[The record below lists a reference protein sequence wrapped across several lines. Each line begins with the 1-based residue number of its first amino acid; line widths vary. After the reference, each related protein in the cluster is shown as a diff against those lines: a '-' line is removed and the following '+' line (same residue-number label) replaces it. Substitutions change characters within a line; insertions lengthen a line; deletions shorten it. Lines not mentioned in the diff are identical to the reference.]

1 MIKYI
6 GSKRTLVPRIL
17 AYAKAIRER
26 TGAGSCCDM
35 FTGTTRVAQAL
46 KRAHFQV
53 TANDLASYSEVL
65 SIAYIEADADK
76 HRGPLTAA
84 KIGHLNALPGRD
96 GYFTQTFCVDSRYFQ
111 PGNGRRIDAIREE
124 IERIADDRVERAIL
138 LTSLLEA
145 ADRVDS
151 TTGLQMAYLKEW
163 APRSFN
169 AMELRMPLLIPGVGV
184 ASREDANALAATMA
198 PVDIAYLDPPY
209 NQHSYFSNYHIW
221 ETLVRNDTPES
232 YGVARKRI
240 DCRVTKSEYNA
251 KGRSWAAFESL
262 VKTIRAKH
270 LIVSFSN
277 EGYFAHDDLVT
288 LLESTFGEVEAV
300 PVDFRRYVGAQ
311 IGIHNPKGEKVG
323 QVSHL
328 TNREYLFVA
337 GPDAGRIVQ
346 DATLSMAGAAPA
358 NDGKF

>member
-26 TGAGSCCDM
+26 AGARSFCDL

-46 KRAHFQV
+46 KRAGFAV
-53 TANDLASYSEVL
+53 TANDLASYSEIL
-65 SIAYIEADADK
+65 AIAYIEADADQ
-76 HRGPLTAA
+76 HRGPITAA
-84 KIGHLNALPGRD
+84 KLGHLNALPGRD
-96 GYFTQTFCVDSRYFQ
+96 GYFTETFCVDSRFFQ
-111 PGNGRRIDAIREE
+111 PGNGRRIDAIRPE

-163 APRSFN
+163 APRSLN
-169 AMELRMPLLIPGVGV
+169 AMELRLPLLIPGAGI
-184 ASREDANALAATMA
+184 ASREDANAVAATMA
-198 PVDIAYLDPPY
+198 SVDIAYLDPPY

-221 ETLVRNDTPES
+221 ETLVRNDSPES

-251 KGRSWAAFESL
+251 KGRAWTTFEAL
-262 VKTIRAKH
+262 VRRIPAKH

-277 EGYFAHDDLVT
+277 EGYFAYDDLVA
-288 LLESTFGEVEAV
+288 LLESAFGEVEAV

-311 IGIHNPKGEKVG
+311 IGIHNPRGEKVG

-337 GPDAGRIVQ
+337 GPGADRIVQ
-346 DATLSMAGAAPA
+346 DATLTMAGSAR
-358 NDGKF
+358 

>member
-26 TGAGSCCDM
+26 TGAGSFCDM
-35 FTGTTRVAQAL
+35 FTGTTRVAQAV

-53 TANDLASYSEVL
+53 TANDLASYSEIL
-65 SIAYIEADADK
+65 AIAYVEADAGLYRD
-76 HRGPLTAA
+76 PLTAA

-169 AMELRMPLLIPGVGV
+169 AMELRMPLLIPGAGV
-184 ASREDANALAATMA
+184 ALREDANALAATMA

-209 NQHSYFSNYHIW
+209 NQHSYYSNYHIW

-262 VKTIRAKH
+262 VRTIPAKH

-311 IGIHNPKGEKVG
+311 IGIHNPQGEKVG

-337 GPDAGRIVQ
+337 GPGAGRIVQ
-346 DATLSMAGAAPA
+346 DATLSMAGTAPA
-358 NDGKF
+358 SDGKF

>member
-17 AYAKAIRER
+17 AYAKAIRDR
-26 TGAGSCCDM
+26 TGAGSFSDM

-65 SIAYIEADADK
+65 AIAYIEADANL

-84 KIGHLNALPGRD
+84 KLGHLNALPGRD

-124 IERIADDRVERAIL
+124 IDRISDDRVEHAIL

-169 AMELRMPLLIPGVGV
+169 AMELRMPLLIPGPG
-184 ASREDANALAATMA
+184 AALREDANALAAAMA

-221 ETLVRNDTPES
+221 ETLVRNDSPET
-232 YGVARKRI
+232 YGVACKRI
-240 DCRVTKSEYNA
+240 DCRVTKSAYNA
-251 KGRSWAAFESL
+251 KARSWASFESL
-262 VKTIRAKH
+262 VRTIPAKH

-277 EGYFAHDDLVT
+277 EGYFAHDDLVA

-323 QVSHL
+323 TVSHL

-337 GPDAGRIVQ
+337 GPDAGRVVQ
-346 DATLSMAGAAPA
+346 DATLSMAGAAPS
-358 NDGKF
+358 GGGRS

>member
-1 MIKYI
+1 VIKYI

-26 TGAGSCCDM
+26 TGARSFCDL

-46 KRAHFQV
+46 KRAGFQV
-53 TANDLASYSEVL
+53 TANDLASYSEIL
-65 SIAYIEADADK
+65 AIAYIEADADK

-84 KIGHLNALPGRD
+84 KLGHLNSLPGRD
-96 GYFTQTFCVDSRYFQ
+96 GYFTETFCVDSRYFQ
-111 PGNGRRIDAIREE
+111 PGNGRRIDAIRPE

-163 APRSFN
+163 APRSLN
-169 AMELRMPLLIPGVGV
+169 AMELRLPLLIPGAGI
-184 ASREDANALAATMA
+184 ASREDANAVAASMA

-221 ETLVRNDTPES
+221 ETLVRNDSPEP

-251 KGRSWAAFESL
+251 KGRAWTTFESL
-262 VKTIRAKH
+262 VRRIPAKH

-277 EGYFAHDDLVT
+277 EGYFAYDDLVA
-288 LLESTFGEVEAV
+288 LLESAFGEVAAV

-311 IGIHNPKGEKVG
+311 IGIHNPRGEKVG

-337 GPDAGRIVQ
+337 GPGAGQVVH
-346 DATLSMAGAAPA
+346 DATLTMAGSAR
-358 NDGKF
+358 

>member
-26 TGAGSCCDM
+26 TGARSFCDL

-46 KRAHFQV
+46 KRAGFQV
-53 TANDLASYSEVL
+53 TANDLASYSEIL
-65 SIAYIEADADK
+65 AIAYIEADADK

-84 KIGHLNALPGRD
+84 KLGHLNSLPGRD
-96 GYFTQTFCVDSRYFQ
+96 GYFTETFCVDSRYFQ
-111 PGNGRRIDAIREE
+111 PGNGRRIDAIRPE

-163 APRSFN
+163 APRSLN
-169 AMELRMPLLIPGVGV
+169 AMELRLPLLIPGAGI
-184 ASREDANALAATMA
+184 ASRDDANAMAATMA

-221 ETLVRNDTPES
+221 ETLVRNDSPES

-251 KGRSWAAFESL
+251 KGRAWTTFEAL
-262 VKTIRAKH
+262 VRRIPAKH

-277 EGYFAHDDLVT
+277 EGYFSYDDLVA
-288 LLESTFGEVEAV
+288 LLESAFGEVAAV

-311 IGIHNPKGEKVG
+311 IGIHNPRGERVG

-337 GPDAGRIVQ
+337 GPGADRIVQ
-346 DATLSMAGAAPA
+346 DATLTMAGSAR
-358 NDGKF
+358 

>member
-17 AYAKAIRER
+17 AYAKAIRDR
-26 TGAGSCCDM
+26 TGAGSFSDM

-65 SIAYIEADADK
+65 AIAYIEADANL

-84 KIGHLNALPGRD
+84 KLGHLNALPGRD

-124 IERIADDRVERAIL
+124 IDRISDDRVEHAIL

-169 AMELRMPLLIPGVGV
+169 AMELRMPLLIPGPGT
-184 ASREDANALAATMA
+184 ALREDANALAAAMA

-221 ETLVRNDTPES
+221 ETLVRNDSPEP

-240 DCRVTKSEYNA
+240 DCRVTKSAYNA
-251 KGRSWAAFESL
+251 KARSWASFESL
-262 VKTIRAKH
+262 VRTIPAKH

-277 EGYFAHDDLVT
+277 EGYFAHDDLVA

-323 QVSHL
+323 TVSHL

-337 GPDAGRIVQ
+337 GPDAGRVVQ
-346 DATLSMAGAAPA
+346 DATLSMAGAAPS
-358 NDGKF
+358 GGGRS

>member
-17 AYAKAIRER
+17 AYAKAIRDR
-26 TGAGSCCDM
+26 MGAGSFSDM

-65 SIAYIEADADK
+65 AIAYIEADANL

-84 KIGHLNALPGRD
+84 KLGHLNALPGRD

-124 IERIADDRVERAIL
+124 IDRISDDRVEHAIL

-169 AMELRMPLLIPGVGV
+169 AMELRMPLLIPGPGV
-184 ASREDANALAATMA
+184 ARREDANALAAAMA

-221 ETLVRNDTPES
+221 ETLVRNDSPEP

-240 DCRVTKSEYNA
+240 DCRVTKSAYNA
-251 KGRSWAAFESL
+251 KARSWASFESL
-262 VKTIRAKH
+262 VRTIPAKH

-277 EGYFAHDDLVT
+277 EGYFAHDDLVA

-323 QVSHL
+323 TVSHL

-337 GPDAGRIVQ
+337 GPDAGRVVQ
-346 DATLSMAGAAPA
+346 DATLSMAGAAPS
-358 NDGKF
+358 GGGRR

>member
-26 TGAGSCCDM
+26 TGAQSFCDM

-46 KRAHFQV
+46 KRAQFAV

-65 SIAYIEADADK
+65 SIAYIEADASQ

-124 IERIADDRVERAIL
+124 IDRIADDRVERAML

-163 APRSFN
+163 APRSSN
-169 AMELRMPLLIPGVGV
+169 AMELRMPLLIPGAGV
-184 ASREDANALAATMA
+184 ALREDANSLAAAMA
-198 PVDIAYLDPPY
+198 RVDIVYLDPPY

-221 ETLVRNDTPES
+221 ETLVRNDSPAS
-232 YGVARKRI
+232 YGVAHKRI

-251 KGRSWAAFESL
+251 KGRAWATFESL
-262 VKTIRAKH
+262 VRTLPAAH

-277 EGYFAHDDLVT
+277 EGYFGYDELVA
-288 LLESTFGEVEAV
+288 LLASAFGEVEAV
-300 PVDFRRYVGAQ
+300 PVDFRRYVGAK
-311 IGIHNPKGEKVG
+311 IGIHNPQGEKVG

-337 GPDAGRIVQ
+337 GPGAGLIVH
-346 DATLSMAGAAPA
+346 DATLSMAGA
-358 NDGKF
+358 GR

>member
-26 TGAGSCCDM
+26 TGASSFCDA

-53 TANDLASYSEVL
+53 TANDLASYSEIL
-65 SIAYIEADADK
+65 AIAYIEADADE

-84 KIGHLNALPGRD
+84 KIGHLNALAGRD

-124 IERIADDRVERAIL
+124 IERISDDRVERAIL

-163 APRSFN
+163 ASRSFN
-169 AMELRMPLLIPGVGV
+169 AMEPADAAAHSGRGDGAARRRKHTRLNHGTGGHRV
-184 ASREDANALAATMA
+184 SRSALQSALVFLELPHLGNTSFEMMRPSRTACALNALRLPCHEERVQREGRM
-198 PVDIAYLDPPY
+198 
-209 NQHSYFSNYHIW
+209 
-221 ETLVRNDTPES
+221 LVGRLR
-232 YGVARKRI
+232 VARAQDPR
-240 DCRVTKSEYNA
+240 
-251 KGRSWAAFESL
+251 
-262 VKTIRAKH
+262 
-270 LIVSFSN
+270 
-277 EGYFAHDDLVT
+277 
-288 LLESTFGEVEAV
+288 EA
-300 PVDFRRYVGAQ
+300 
-311 IGIHNPKGEKVG
+311 
-323 QVSHL
+323 SHL
-328 TNREYLFVA
+328 SHSAMRGISGPRRSRRAARVSLWRSRGRA
-337 GPDAGRIVQ
+337 G
-346 DATLSMAGAAPA
+346 
-358 NDGKF
+358 

>member
-17 AYAKAIRER
+17 AYAKAIRDR
-26 TGAGSCCDM
+26 TGAGSFSDM

-46 KRAHFQV
+46 KRAHFLV

-65 SIAYIEADADK
+65 AIAYIEADANL

-84 KIGHLNALPGRD
+84 KLGHLNALPGRD

-124 IERIADDRVERAIL
+124 IDRISDDRVEHAIL

-169 AMELRMPLLIPGVGV
+169 AMELRMPLLIPGPGT
-184 ASREDANALAATMA
+184 ALREDANALAAAMA

-221 ETLVRNDTPES
+221 ETLVRNDSPET
-232 YGVARKRI
+232 YGVACKRI
-240 DCRVTKSEYNA
+240 DCRVTKSAYNA
-251 KGRSWAAFESL
+251 KARSWASFESL
-262 VKTIRAKH
+262 VRTIPAKH

-277 EGYFAHDDLVT
+277 EGYFAHDDLVA

-323 QVSHL
+323 TVSHL

-337 GPDAGRIVQ
+337 GPDAGRVVQ
-346 DATLSMAGAAPA
+346 DATLSMAGAAPSGG
-358 NDGKF
+358 GKR

>member
-26 TGAGSCCDM
+26 TGANSFCDM

-46 KRAHFQV
+46 KHAHFQV

-65 SIAYIEADADK
+65 AIAYIEADAEL

-84 KIGHLNALPGRD
+84 KLAHLNALPGRD
-96 GYFTQTFCVDSRYFQ
+96 GYFTKTFCVDSRYFQ
-111 PGNGRRIDAIREE
+111 PANGRRIDAIREE
-124 IERIADDRVERAIL
+124 IERISGDRVERAIL

-169 AMELRMPLLIPGVGV
+169 AMELRMPLLIPGTGV
-184 ASREDANALAATMA
+184 ALREDANALAAAMA

-221 ETLVRNDTPES
+221 ETLVRDDAPES
-232 YGVARKRI
+232 YGVACKRI
-240 DCRVTKSEYNA
+240 DCRVTKSAYNA
-251 KGRSWAAFESL
+251 KGRSWASFESL
-262 VKTIRAKH
+262 VRTIPAKH
-270 LIVSFSN
+270 LIVSFSD
-277 EGYFAHDDLVT
+277 EGYFAHDDLVA
-288 LLESTFGEVEAV
+288 LLESTFGEVAAV

-311 IGIHNPKGEKVG
+311 IGIHNPRGEKVG
-323 QVSHL
+323 RVSHL
-328 TNREYLFVA
+328 TNHEFLFVA
-337 GPDAGRIVQ
+337 GPGAARVIE
-346 DATLSMAGAAPA
+346 DATVSMAGGAS
-358 NDGKF
+358 GRS

>member
-1 MIKYI
+1 VIKYI

-17 AYAKAIRER
+17 AYAQAIRER
-26 TGAGSCCDM
+26 IGAQSVCDL

-46 KRAHFQV
+46 KRAGFHV
-53 TANDLASYSEVL
+53 TANDLASYSEVMA
-65 SIAYIEADADK
+65 IAYIEADGDRY
-76 HRGPLTAA
+76 RGPLTAA
-84 KIGHLNALPGRD
+84 KLGHLNALPGRD

-111 PGNGRRIDAIREE
+111 PGNGRRIDAIRPE

-151 TTGLQMAYLKEW
+151 TTGLQMAYLKDW

-169 AMELRMPLLIPGVGV
+169 AMELRMPLLIPGAG
-184 ASREDANALAATMA
+184 AARRDDANVLAATMA
-198 PVDIAYLDPPY
+198 PVDIAYVDPPY

-221 ETLVRNDTPES
+221 ETLIRDDSPES
-232 YGVARKRI
+232 YGVARKRV
-240 DCRVTKSEYNA
+240 DCRVTKSDYNA
-251 KGRSWAAFESL
+251 KGRAWAAFTAL
-262 VKTIRAKH
+262 VRGVPARH

-277 EGYFAHDDLVT
+277 EGYFAHDDLVA

-311 IGIHNPKGEKVG
+311 IGIHNPRGERVG

-337 GPDAGRIVQ
+337 GPDAARVVR
-346 DATLSMAGAAPA
+346 DATLSMAGSVR
-358 NDGKF
+358 

>member
-1 MIKYI
+1 VIKYI
-6 GSKRTLVPRIL
+6 GSKRTLVPRIV
-17 AYAKAIRER
+17 AYANAIREHAGAR
-26 TGAGSCCDM
+26 TCCDL

-46 KRAHFQV
+46 KRAKFEV
-53 TANDLASYSEVL
+53 IANDLASYSEVL
-65 SIAYIEADADK
+65 ATAYVEADADSYT
-76 HRGPLTAA
+76 GPLTAA
-84 KIGHLNALPGRD
+84 KLGHLNALPGRD
-96 GYFTQTFCVDSRYFQ
+96 GYFTRNFCVESRYFQ

-124 IERIADDRVERAIL
+124 IDRISDDRVERAIL
-138 LTSLLEA
+138 LTSLIEG

-169 AMELRMPLLIPGVGV
+169 AMELRMPNLIAGSGT
-184 ASREDANALAATMA
+184 ALREDANALAAAMA

-240 DCRVTKSEYNA
+240 DCRVTKSDYNA
-251 KGRSWAAFESL
+251 RGRAWAAFESL
-262 VKTIRAKH
+262 VRTIRARY
-270 LIVSFSN
+270 LIVSFSD
-277 EGYFAHDDLVT
+277 EGYFAHDDLVA
-288 LLESTFGEVEAV
+288 LLGSVFGEVESV

-311 IGIHNPKGEKVG
+311 IGIHNPQGEKVG

-328 TNREYLFVA
+328 TNREYIFVA
-337 GPDAGRIVQ
+337 GGDAARIVQ
-346 DATLSMAGAAPA
+346 NATLSMAACTAKP
-358 NDGKF
+358 

>member
-17 AYAKAIRER
+17 AYAKAIRDR
-26 TGAGSCCDM
+26 TGAGSFSDM
-35 FTGTTRVAQAL
+35 FTGTTRVAKAL
-46 KRAHFQV
+46 KHAHYQV

-65 SIAYIEADADK
+65 AIAYIEADANL

-84 KIGHLNALPGRD
+84 KLGHLNALPGRD

-124 IERIADDRVERAIL
+124 IDRISDDRVEHAIL

-169 AMELRMPLLIPGVGV
+169 AMELRMPLLIPGAG
-184 ASREDANALAATMA
+184 AALREDANALAAAMA

-221 ETLVRNDTPES
+221 ETLVRNDSPET
-232 YGVARKRI
+232 YGVACKRI
-240 DCRVTKSEYNA
+240 DCRVTKSAYNA
-251 KGRSWAAFESL
+251 KARSWASFESL
-262 VKTIRAKH
+262 VRTIPAKH

-277 EGYFAHDDLVT
+277 EGYFAHDDLVA

-323 QVSHL
+323 TVSHL

-337 GPDAGRIVQ
+337 GPDAGRVVQ
-346 DATLSMAGAAPA
+346 DATLSMAGAAPSGG
-358 NDGKF
+358 GKR

>member
-1 MIKYI
+1 VIKYI

-17 AYAKAIRER
+17 AYAKAIRDR
-26 TGAGSCCDM
+26 TGAGSFCDM

-65 SIAYIEADADK
+65 AIAYIEADATL
-76 HRGPLTAA
+76 HRGSLTAA
-84 KIGHLNALPGRD
+84 KIAHLNALPGHD
-96 GYFTQTFCVDSRYFQ
+96 GYFTQTFCIDSRYFQ

-124 IERIADDRVERAIL
+124 IDRISEDRVERAIL

-151 TTGLQMAYLKEW
+151 TTGLQMAYLKDW

-169 AMELRMPLLIPGVGV
+169 AMELRMPLLIPGAGT
-184 ASREDANALAATMA
+184 ALREDANVLAASMA

-221 ETLVRNDTPES
+221 ETLVRDDSPES
-232 YGVARKRI
+232 YGVAKKRI

-251 KGRSWAAFESL
+251 KGRAWATFESL
-262 VKTIRAKH
+262 VRAIPAKH
-270 LIVSFSN
+270 VIVSFSN
-277 EGYFAHDDLVT
+277 EGYFAHDDLVS

-323 QVSHL
+323 TVSHL

-337 GPDAGRIVQ
+337 GSDAGRIVT
-346 DATLSMAGAAPA
+346 DATATMAGAV
-358 NDGKF
+358 

>member
-1 MIKYI
+1 VIKYI
-6 GSKRTLVPRIL
+6 GSKRTLVPRIV
-17 AYAKAIRER
+17 AYANAIREH
-26 TGAGSCCDM
+26 TGARTCCDL

-46 KRAHFQV
+46 KRAKFEV

-65 SIAYIEADADK
+65 ATAYVEADADSYK
-76 HRGPLTAA
+76 GPLTAA
-84 KIGHLNALPGRD
+84 KLGHLNALPGRD
-96 GYFTQTFCVDSRYFQ
+96 GYFTRNFCVESRYFQ

-124 IERIADDRVERAIL
+124 IDRISDDRVEHAIL
-138 LTSLLEA
+138 LTSLLEG

-169 AMELRMPLLIPGVGV
+169 AMELRMPNLIAGSGT
-184 ASREDANALAATMA
+184 ALREDANAFAASMA

-240 DCRVTKSEYNA
+240 DCRVTKSDYNA
-251 KGRSWAAFESL
+251 RGRAWAAFESL
-262 VKTIRAKH
+262 VRTIRARY
-270 LIVSFSN
+270 LIVSFSD
-277 EGYFAHDDLVT
+277 EGYFAHDDLIA
-288 LLESTFGEVEAV
+288 LLSSVFGEVESV

-311 IGIHNPKGEKVG
+311 IGIHNPQGEKVG

-337 GPDAGRIVQ
+337 GADAARIVL
-346 DATLSMAGAAPA
+346 DATRAMAGAAGPA
-358 NDGKF
+358 

>member
-1 MIKYI
+1 MYI
-6 GSKRTLVPRIL
+6 GSNRTLVPRIL
-17 AYAKAIRER
+17 AYANAIRER
-26 TGAGSCCDM
+26 TGAKTFCDM

-46 KRAHFQV
+46 KRGHFEV

-65 SIAYIEADADK
+65 AIAYIEADANL

-84 KIGHLNALPGRD
+84 KLGHLNALPGRD

-124 IERIADDRVERAIL
+124 IDRISDDRVEHAIL

-169 AMELRMPLLIPGVGV
+169 AMELRMPLLIPGPGT
-184 ASREDANALAATMA
+184 ALREDANALAAAMA

-221 ETLVRNDTPES
+221 ETLVRNDSPEP
-232 YGVARKRI
+232 YGVACKRI
-240 DCRVTKSEYNA
+240 DCRVTKSAYNA
-251 KGRSWAAFESL
+251 KARSWASFESL
-262 VKTIRAKH
+262 VRTIPAKH

-277 EGYFAHDDLVT
+277 EGYFAHDDLVA
-288 LLESTFGEVEAV
+288 LLESTLGEVEAV

-323 QVSHL
+323 TVSHL

-337 GPDAGRIVQ
+337 GPDAGRVVQ
-346 DATLSMAGAAPA
+346 DATLSMAGVAPS
-358 NDGKF
+358 GGGRS

>member
-1 MIKYI
+1 VIKYI

-17 AYAKAIRER
+17 AYSKAIRER
-26 TGAGSCCDM
+26 NGASSFCDM

-53 TANDLASYSEVL
+53 TANDVASYSEVL
-65 SIAYIEADADK
+65 AIAYIEADADQ
-76 HRGPLTAA
+76 HRGPLLGA
-84 KIGHLNALPGRD
+84 KLAHLNSLPGHD
-96 GYFTQTFCVDSRYFQ
+96 GYFTSTFCVESRYFQ
-111 PGNGRRIDAIREE
+111 PSNGRRIDAIRAE
-124 IERIADDRVERAIL
+124 IERISADRVERAIL

-151 TTGLQMAYLKEW
+151 TTGLQMAYLKDW

-169 AMELRMPLLIPGVGV
+169 DMELRMPLLIPGAGI
-184 ASREDANALAATMA
+184 ARREDANAMAAGMA

-221 ETLVRNDTPES
+221 ETLVRDDSPES

-240 DCRVTKSEYNA
+240 DCRVTKSAYNA
-251 KGRSWAAFESL
+251 KGRSWASFESL
-262 VKTIRAKH
+262 VRTIPARH
-270 LIVSFSN
+270 VIVSFSN
-277 EGYFAHDDLVT
+277 EGYFAHDDLVA
-288 LLESTFGEVEAV
+288 LLEAKFGEVETV

-311 IGIHNPKGEKVG
+311 IGIHNPRGEKVG
-323 QVSHL
+323 KVSHL

-337 GPDAGRIVQ
+337 GPGAGAVVH
-346 DATLSMAGAAPA
+346 DATLSMAGAAP
-358 NDGKF
+358 

>member
-1 MIKYI
+1 VIKYI

-26 TGAGSCCDM
+26 SGASSFCDM

-53 TANDLASYSEVL
+53 TANDLASYSEIL
-65 SIAYIEADADK
+65 AIAYIEADADE

-84 KIGHLNALPGRD
+84 KIAHLNALDGID

-111 PGNGRRIDAIREE
+111 PGNGRRVDAIREE
-124 IERIADDRVERAIL
+124 IDRISGDRVARAIL

-169 AMELRMPLLIPGVGV
+169 AMELRMPLLIPGAGV
-184 ASREDANALAATMA
+184 ALRQDANALAATMA

-221 ETLVRNDTPES
+221 ETLVRDDAPES
-232 YGVARKRI
+232 YGVAKKRI

-251 KGRSWAAFESL
+251 KGRAWSTFESL
-262 VKTIRAKH
+262 VRVIPARH

-277 EGYFAHDDLVT
+277 EGYFAHDDLVA
-288 LLESTFGEVEAV
+288 LLESKFGEVEAV

-323 QVSHL
+323 RVTHL
-328 TNREYLFVA
+328 TNQEFLFVA
-337 GPDAGRIVQ
+337 GQDAGRIVS
-346 DATLSMAGAAPA
+346 DATATMAGAA
-358 NDGKF
+358 

>member
-17 AYAKAIRER
+17 AYAKAIRDR
-26 TGAGSCCDM
+26 TGASSFCDM

-46 KRAHFQV
+46 KRAHFKV
-53 TANDLASYSEVL
+53 TANDLASYSEIL
-65 SIAYIEADADK
+65 SIAYIEANAEL
-76 HRGPLTAA
+76 HRGPLTVA
-84 KIGHLNALPGRD
+84 KLGHLNGLPGRD

-124 IERIADDRVERAIL
+124 IERISDDRVERAIL

-169 AMELRMPLLIPGVGV
+169 AMELRMPLLIPGDGV
-184 ASREDANALAATMA
+184 ALREDAKTLAATMA

-221 ETLVRNDTPES
+221 ETLVRDDAPEA

-262 VKTIRAKH
+262 VRAIPARH

-288 LLESTFGEVEAV
+288 LLESVFGEVEAV

-311 IGIHNPKGEKVG
+311 IGIHNAQGEKVG
-323 QVSHL
+323 RVSHL

-346 DATLSMAGAAPA
+346 DATLSMAGAAP
-358 NDGKF
+358 

>member
-17 AYAKAIRER
+17 AYAKAIRDR
-26 TGAGSCCDM
+26 TGAGSFSDV

-65 SIAYIEADADK
+65 AIAYIEADANL

-84 KIGHLNALPGRD
+84 KLGHLNALPGRD

-124 IERIADDRVERAIL
+124 IDRISDDRVEHAIL

-169 AMELRMPLLIPGVGV
+169 AMELRMPLLIPGPGTALRV
-184 ASREDANALAATMA
+184 DANALAAAMA

-221 ETLVRNDTPES
+221 ETLVRNDSPEP

-240 DCRVTKSEYNA
+240 DCRVTKSAYNA
-251 KGRSWAAFESL
+251 KARSWASFESL
-262 VKTIRAKH
+262 VRTIPAKH
-270 LIVSFSN
+270 VIVSFSN
-277 EGYFAHDDLVT
+277 EGYFAHDDLVA

-323 QVSHL
+323 TVSHL

-337 GPDAGRIVQ
+337 GPDAGRVVQ
-346 DATLSMAGAAPA
+346 DATLSMAGAAPS
-358 NDGKF
+358 GGGRS

>member
-1 MIKYI
+1 VIKYI

-17 AYAKAIRER
+17 AYAKAIRDR
-26 TGAGSCCDM
+26 TGAGSFSDV

-65 SIAYIEADADK
+65 AIAYIEADANL

-84 KIGHLNALPGRD
+84 KLGHLNALPGRD

-124 IERIADDRVERAIL
+124 IDRISDDRVEHAIL

-169 AMELRMPLLIPGVGV
+169 AMELRMPLLIPGPGT
-184 ASREDANALAATMA
+184 ALREDANALAAAMA

-221 ETLVRNDTPES
+221 ETLVRNDSPEP
-232 YGVARKRI
+232 YGVACKRI
-240 DCRVTKSEYNA
+240 DCRVTKSAYNA
-251 KGRSWAAFESL
+251 KARSWASFESL
-262 VKTIRAKH
+262 VRTIPAKH

-277 EGYFAHDDLVT
+277 EGYFAHDDLVA

-323 QVSHL
+323 TVSHL

-337 GPDAGRIVQ
+337 GPDAGRVVQ
-346 DATLSMAGAAPA
+346 DATLSMAGAAPS
-358 NDGKF
+358 GGGRS

>member
-6 GSKRTLVPRIL
+6 GSKRTLIPRIL

-26 TGAGSCCDM
+26 TGARSFCDL

-46 KRAHFQV
+46 KRAGFLV
-53 TANDLASYSEVL
+53 TANDLASYSEIL
-65 SIAYIEADADK
+65 AIAYIEADADQ

-84 KIGHLNALPGRD
+84 KLGHLNSLPGRD

-111 PGNGRRIDAIREE
+111 PGNGRRIDAIRPE
-124 IERIADDRVERAIL
+124 IERIADDDVERAIL

-163 APRSFN
+163 APRSLN
-169 AMELRMPLLIPGVGV
+169 AMELRMPLLIPGTGV
-184 ASREDANALAATMA
+184 ASREDANAVAATMA

-221 ETLVRNDTPES
+221 ETLVRNDSPES

-251 KGRSWAAFESL
+251 KGRAWATFESL
-262 VKTIRAKH
+262 VRAIPAKH

-277 EGYFAHDDLVT
+277 EGYFAYDDLVA
-288 LLESTFGEVEAV
+288 LLESAFEEVEAV

-311 IGIHNPKGEKVG
+311 IGIHNPRGEKVG

-328 TNREYLFVA
+328 TNQEYLFVA
-337 GPDAGRIVQ
+337 GPGATRIVQ
-346 DATLSMAGAAPA
+346 DATLTMAGSAR
-358 NDGKF
+358 

>member
-17 AYAKAIRER
+17 AYAKAIRDR
-26 TGAGSCCDM
+26 TGAGSFSDV

-65 SIAYIEADADK
+65 AIAYIEADANL

-84 KIGHLNALPGRD
+84 KLGHLNALPGRD

-124 IERIADDRVERAIL
+124 IDRISDDRVEHAIL

-169 AMELRMPLLIPGVGV
+169 AMELRMPLLIPGPGT
-184 ASREDANALAATMA
+184 ALREDANALAAAMA

-221 ETLVRNDTPES
+221 ETLVRNDSPET
-232 YGVARKRI
+232 YGVACKRI
-240 DCRVTKSEYNA
+240 DCRVTKSAYNA
-251 KGRSWAAFESL
+251 KARSWASFESL
-262 VKTIRAKH
+262 VRTIPAKH

-277 EGYFAHDDLVT
+277 EGYFAHDDLVA

-323 QVSHL
+323 TVSHL

-337 GPDAGRIVQ
+337 GPDAGRVVQ
-346 DATLSMAGAAPA
+346 DATLSMAGAAPS
-358 NDGKF
+358 GGGRS

>member
-1 MIKYI
+1 VIKYI

-17 AYAKAIRER
+17 AYAKVIRDR
-26 TGAGSCCDM
+26 TGASSFCDL

-46 KRAHFQV
+46 KRAHFKV
-53 TANDLASYSEVL
+53 TANDLASYSEIL
-65 SIAYIEADADK
+65 SIAYIEANAEL

-84 KIGHLNALPGRD
+84 KLGHLNGLPGRD

-124 IERIADDRVERAIL
+124 IERISDDRVERAIL

-169 AMELRMPLLIPGVGV
+169 AMELRMPLLIPGDGV
-184 ASREDANALAATMA
+184 ALREDANTLAAAMA

-221 ETLVRNDTPES
+221 ETLVRDDSPEA

-262 VKTIRAKH
+262 VRTIPAKH

-277 EGYFAHDDLVT
+277 EGYFAHDDLVA
-288 LLESTFGEVEAV
+288 LLESVFGEVEAV

-311 IGIHNPKGEKVG
+311 IGIHNPQGEKVG
-323 QVSHL
+323 RVSHL

-346 DATLSMAGAAPA
+346 DAALSMAGAVP
-358 NDGKF
+358 

>member
-1 MIKYI
+1 VIKYI

-26 TGAGSCCDM
+26 TGARSFCDL

-46 KRAHFQV
+46 KRAGFAV
-53 TANDLASYSEVL
+53 TANDLASYSEIL
-65 SIAYIEADADK
+65 AIAYIEADADQ

-84 KIGHLNALPGRD
+84 KLGHLNALPGRD
-96 GYFTQTFCVDSRYFQ
+96 GYFTETFCVDSRYFQ
-111 PGNGRRIDAIREE
+111 PGNGRRIDAIRPE
-124 IERIADDRVERAIL
+124 IERIADDRVERAVL

-163 APRSFN
+163 APRSLN
-169 AMELRMPLLIPGVGV
+169 AMELRLPLLIPGAGT
-184 ASREDANALAATMA
+184 ASREDANAVAATMA

-221 ETLVRNDTPES
+221 ETLVRNDSPES

-251 KGRSWAAFESL
+251 KGRAWTTFESL
-262 VKTIRAKH
+262 VRRIPAKH

-277 EGYFAHDDLVT
+277 EGYFAYDDLVA
-288 LLESTFGEVEAV
+288 LLESAFGEVEAV

-311 IGIHNPKGEKVG
+311 IGIHNPRGEKVG

-337 GPDAGRIVQ
+337 GPGADRIVQ
-346 DATLSMAGAAPA
+346 DATLTMAGSAR
-358 NDGKF
+358 

>member
-65 SIAYIEADADK
+65 SIAYIEADANL

-111 PGNGRRIDAIREE
+111 PGNGRRIDAVREE

-169 AMELRMPLLIPGVGV
+169 AMELRMPLLIPGAGV
-184 ASREDANALAATMA
+184 ALREDANVLAAAMA

-262 VKTIRAKH
+262 VRTIPAKH

-346 DATLSMAGAAPA
+346 DATLSMAGTAPA
-358 NDGKF
+358 GDGKF

>member
-26 TGAGSCCDM
+26 TGASSFCDM

-46 KRAHFQV
+46 KRAHFRV
-53 TANDLASYSEVL
+53 TANDLASYSEIL
-65 SIAYIEADADK
+65 ATAYIEADADQW
-76 HRGPLTAA
+76 RGPLTAA

-111 PGNGRRIDAIREE
+111 PGNGRRIDAIRTE
-124 IERIADDRVERAIL
+124 IERISDDRVERAIL

-169 AMELRMPLLIPGVGV
+169 AMELRMPLLISGAGT
-184 ASREDANALAATMA
+184 ALRADANALAAAMA

-221 ETLVRNDTPES
+221 ETLVRDDSPES
-232 YGVARKRI
+232 YGVAKKRI

-251 KGRSWAAFESL
+251 KGRAWNTFESL
-262 VKTIRAKH
+262 VRTIPAKH

-277 EGYFAHDDLVT
+277 EGYFTHDGLVE
-288 LLESTFGEVEAV
+288 LLESTFGEVETV

-311 IGIHNPKGEKVG
+311 IGIHNPQGEKVG
-323 QVSHL
+323 TVSHL

-337 GPDAGRIVQ
+337 GPGATRIVQ
-346 DATLSMAGAAPA
+346 DATLGMAGTAP
-358 NDGKF
+358 

>member
-17 AYAKAIRER
+17 AYAKAIRDR
-26 TGAGSCCDM
+26 TGAGSFSDM

-46 KRAHFQV
+46 KHAHFQV

-65 SIAYIEADADK
+65 AIAYIEADANL

-84 KIGHLNALPGRD
+84 KLGHLNALPGRD

-124 IERIADDRVERAIL
+124 IDRISDDRVEHAIL

-169 AMELRMPLLIPGVGV
+169 AMELRMPLLIPGPGV
-184 ASREDANALAATMA
+184 ALREDANALAAAMA

-221 ETLVRNDTPES
+221 ETLVRNDSPET
-232 YGVARKRI
+232 YGVACKRI
-240 DCRVTKSEYNA
+240 DCRVTKSAYNA
-251 KGRSWAAFESL
+251 KARSWASFESL
-262 VKTIRAKH
+262 VRTIPAKH

-277 EGYFAHDDLVT
+277 EGYFAHDDLVA

-323 QVSHL
+323 TVSHL

-337 GPDAGRIVQ
+337 GPDAGRVVQ
-346 DATLSMAGAAPA
+346 DATLSMAGAAPSGG
-358 NDGKF
+358 GKR

>member
-1 MIKYI
+1 VIKYI

-17 AYAKAIRER
+17 AYAKAIRDR
-26 TGAGSCCDM
+26 TGAESFSDM

-65 SIAYIEADADK
+65 AIAYIEADANL

-124 IERIADDRVERAIL
+124 IDRISDDRVEHAIL

-169 AMELRMPLLIPGVGV
+169 AMELRMPLLIPGPGT
-184 ASREDANALAATMA
+184 ALRQDANALAAAMA

-221 ETLVRNDTPES
+221 ETLVRNDSPEP
-232 YGVARKRI
+232 YGVACKRI
-240 DCRVTKSEYNA
+240 DCRVTKSAYNA
-251 KGRSWAAFESL
+251 KARSWASFESL
-262 VKTIRAKH
+262 VRTIPAKH

-277 EGYFAHDDLVT
+277 EGYFAHDDLVA
-288 LLESTFGEVEAV
+288 LLESTLGEVEAV

-323 QVSHL
+323 TVSHL

-337 GPDAGRIVQ
+337 GPDAGRVVQ
-346 DATLSMAGAAPA
+346 DATLSMAGAAPSGG
-358 NDGKF
+358 GKR